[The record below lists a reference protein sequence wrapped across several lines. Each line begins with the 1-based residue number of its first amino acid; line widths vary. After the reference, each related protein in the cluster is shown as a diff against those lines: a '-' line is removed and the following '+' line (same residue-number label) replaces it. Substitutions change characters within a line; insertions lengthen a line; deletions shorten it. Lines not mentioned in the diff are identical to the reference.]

1 MYIKLWSTI
10 IILAAI
16 IVAGAYK
23 FIIQGSTHPGDDG
36 RMAVELTASER
47 NLVLSEMRLFLET
60 VQQVTAAMG
69 NNTLPQAAPAL
80 KRVGSAARGNIPASL
95 MAKLPISFKQLGFD
109 THAQFDAL
117 AEFAAS
123 GDQVQAAQKLGQL
136 LTNCIA
142 CHAAYQIEVSE

>member
-1 MYIKLWSTI
+1 MYKKLWTTIVILALI
-10 IILAAI
+10 II
-16 IVAGAYK
+16 GMAYK

-47 NLVLSEMRLFLET
+47 TLVLSEMRLFLET
-60 VQQVTAAMG
+60 IQQVTAAMG
-69 NNTLPQAAPAL
+69 NNALPQAAPAL

-123 GDQVQAAQKLGQL
+123 GDQAQATQKLGQL

>member
-1 MYIKLWSTI
+1 MYKKLWTTI
-10 IILAAI
+10 VILAM
-16 IVAGAYK
+16 IVVAMAYK
-23 FIIQGSTHPGDDG
+23 FIIQGSTHPGEDG

-60 VQQVTAAMG
+60 TQQVAEAMG
-69 NNTLPQAAPAL
+69 NNTLPQTAPAL
-80 KRVGSAARGNIPASL
+80 KRVGSAARGNLPVSL

-117 AEFAAS
+117 AELAAS
-123 GDQVQAAQKLGQL
+123 GDQKQATQKLGQL

-142 CHAAYQIEVSE
+142 CHAAYQIEVTE